1 MRPLMLLPLIVATLA
16 ADPALAGRASRPA
29 ALTPAP
35 RRSGRPTGGRS
46 RIRSS
51 SRRRCRSIAPAS
63 RRAPSMRAAA
73 RTSAV
78 RAFLRRT
85 RSLRRGGSTGRPSTS
100 SRRPRTTR
108 LCGVIQSR
116 RQISRARSWPAS
128 RATSAGWRSSTG
140 SGIARRASCS
150 LSASI
155 SPGTSY
161 RRARLVLH
169 GETEVKKR
177 KELVRRFQEDEAIS
191 FFVLS
196 LKAGGAGLNLTA
208 ASHVIHF
215 DRWWNPAVENQA
227 TDRAFRIGQT

>member
-29 ALTPAP
+29 ALTPTP
-35 RRSGRPTGGRS
+35 STRRSGRPTGGRS

-63 RRAPSMRAAA
+63 CRAPSMRAAA

-78 RAFLRRT
+78 RAFPRRT

-150 LSASI
+150 LSAYI

-161 RRARLVLH
+161 RRARPRPAWRDR
-169 GETEVKKR
+169 GQETQGSGAPVP
-177 KELVRRFQEDEAIS
+177 
-191 FFVLS
+191 
-196 LKAGGAGLNLTA
+196 GG
-208 ASHVIHF
+208 
-215 DRWWNPAVENQA
+215 
-227 TDRAFRIGQT
+227 